1 MKELIK
7 ETLKLWSIEKKT
19 EQQQQQRQ
27 KIETLKQMGQILI
40 NSKSLDLNSTIPIIT
55 LY

>member
-7 ETLKLWSIEKKT
+7 DTLKLWSIKKKT

-27 KIETLKQMGQILI
+27 TITTIKQMGQII

>member
-7 ETLKLWSIEKKT
+7 DTLKLWSIKKT
-19 EQQQQQRQ
+19 EQQQQHRQ
-27 KIETLKQMGQILI
+27 TITTIKQMGQII

>member
-7 ETLKLWSIEKKT
+7 DTLKLWSIKKKT
-19 EQQQQQRQ
+19 EQQQQRQ
-27 KIETLKQMGQILI
+27 TITTIKQMGQII

>member
-7 ETLKLWSIEKKT
+7 DTLKLWSIKKKT
-19 EQQQQQRQ
+19 EQQQQQHRQ
-27 KIETLKQMGQILI
+27 TITTIKQMGQII

>member
-7 ETLKLWSIEKKT
+7 DTLKLWSIKKKT
-19 EQQQQQRQ
+19 EQQHRQ
-27 KIETLKQMGQILI
+27 TITTIKQMGQII

>member
-7 ETLKLWSIEKKT
+7 DTLKLWSIKKKT
-19 EQQQQQRQ
+19 EQQQQHRQ
-27 KIETLKQMGQILI
+27 TITTIKQMGQII